1 MTPRSIRSCSF
12 SRPSLPT
19 ILRAFTCPGSC
30 DHPSNKLF
38 KSRLL
43 TPTKYRRRMG
53 NVKRDYE
60 GEIVLVLEILL
71 SGFELPWPES
81 LAEQLSEVHTDVASK
96 MWTGIRL
103 IL

>member
-1 MTPRSIRSCSF
+1 
-12 SRPSLPT
+12 
-19 ILRAFTCPGSC
+19 
-30 DHPSNKLF
+30 
-38 KSRLL
+38 
-43 TPTKYRRRMG
+43 MG

-103 IL
+103 SL